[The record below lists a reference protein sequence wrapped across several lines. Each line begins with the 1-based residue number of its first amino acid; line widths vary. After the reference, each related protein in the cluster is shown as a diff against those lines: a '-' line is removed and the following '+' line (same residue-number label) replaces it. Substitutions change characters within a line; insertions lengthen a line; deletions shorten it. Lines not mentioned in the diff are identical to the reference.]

1 MARKLTIAEA
11 KEIVP
16 ESEIMGKLPLFP
28 LKKGGGKLT
37 EEELD
42 NLIEHVWISVAEEK
56 SHRIDSKNFLK
67 SILEKG
73 RMSSAEKLGKS

>member
-1 MARKLTIAEA
+1 NQFESGRELSMARKLTIAEA

-56 SHRIDSKNFLK
+56 LAKQQNTNGKN
-67 SILEKG
+67 
-73 RMSSAEKLGKS
+73 